1 MRVTT
6 RVMHA
11 GGQSLSEGKTIAL
24 GTQQTNKKLLL
35 LASIYF
41 WTMEL

>member
-1 MRVTT
+1 MRVM
-6 RVMHA
+6 RA

-35 LASIYF
+35 LLLLAPIYF